1 MMRGLAVEL
10 RPGPVGVFLVNYLG
24 QKVALQGDAMTDV
37 CTAILTVHFL
47 CVAFQLL
54 QT

>member
-1 MMRGLAVEL
+1 MDLLWNFGLVL
-10 RPGPVGVFLVNYLG
+10 WVFFLVNYLG

-37 CTAILTVHFL
+37 CAAILTVHDL
-47 CVAFQLL
+47 RVVFQLL